1 MQLLSKVFSVK
12 MVYRQLITIILS
24 IYKNFSLRSMFIND
38 LNLILVGTFPTEG
51 NSNMLEYQQIS
62 LFPTEQEEIISK
74 ISELLP
80 GQSEVDIDNLCMLF
94 PRLAL
99 VRKIAEQNKFMHW
112 ELEFADLF
120 AERGGFDLIIGNP
133 PWIKIEWNE
142 QSVLSDTHPMFAVK
156 KLTATQTTHKRAE
169 ALENTVTRKMYF
181 SEYEMLSGEQAFLNA
196 VQNYAD
202 LKGQQT
208 NLFKCFLP
216 QSWTFSGKSG
226 VAAFVHP
233 EGVYDDP
240 KGGALREKLYSR
252 LRYHFQF
259 QNELLLFPEVAH
271 RATFSLNIYGEPQNV
286 QFDSISNIF
295 GASCIEECYTG
306 GSKNTILGLKDTED
320 NWNCYG
326 HPDRIIRISKKEL
339 SAFAKLFD
347 SNDQWKQARLPVLHC
362 KQLLEILGCFVKQE
376 MNLGTIQ
383 DSIFTTQMWNETG
396 AQNEGIIE
404 RKVQFPDANLQM
416 IYSGPH
422 IGVASP
428 LFKTPRTKCV
438 LKSDYDSIDI
448 TNIPD
453 IYLSRS
459 IYIPLMYTDEYIK
472 RAPVTPWGSYIE
484 SYKLLT
490 RRMLNQSGE
499 RTLVPTIGIPGSG
512 HIHTVFGL
520 AFKDNKDLITAAGLM
535 ASVVYDGYIKI
546 TGRSDVYFETLS
558 NLPYFDN
565 EYAKQVRLLSLL
577 LNCLTKRYGEL
588 WRKCFD
594 SLFCDSCWSKSDHR
608 LANTKFST
616 LTQEWTWDTPLR
628 TDYERRQALVEI
640 DVLTAMALGMTLE
653 QLKTIYRIQ
662 FPVLQ
667 SYEADT
673 WYDANGR
680 ITFTNNRSLVG
691 VGFDRKEFELN
702 MKDAPAGKKFY
713 RTIMDDT
720 MPGGP
725 VERTI
730 EYVAPFDRCDREQD
744 YETAWKFFEEKYGK

>member
-1 MQLLSKVFSVK
+1 MYSETALTATSKGLHWYENAPERVPVGMERKKRRGNSQIWHFLLGDPGMCDYNDKVIKSLEPDNIKRMKDWNKRFTAPYSEDELESL
-12 MVYRQLITIILS
+12 RQLSLTVDNLWEKQVKLRQTVKDGTQDVLS
-24 IYKNFSLRSMFIND
+24 IYGHKDTDTDSHTSIRQKDLIYSKLYKSEHVKNAGPYARLKFAMDYWCALWFWPIDQAELLPSRSMFIND

-169 ALENTVTRKMYF
+169 VLENTVTRKMYF

-216 QSWTFSGKSG
+216 QSWMFSGKSG

-240 KGGALREKLYSR
+240 KGGALREKLYPR

-259 QNELLLFPEVAH
+259 ANERKLFPEVDH
-271 RATFSLNIYGEPQNV
+271 HTQFSLNVYGGPLMV
-286 QFDSISNIF
+286 SFDTISNLYDAKSIV
-295 GASCIEECYTG
+295 ECYEGDATA
-306 GSKNTILGLKDTED
+306 TIPGIKDENGD
-320 NWNCYG
+320 WNVKG
-326 HPDRIIRISKKEL
+326 HPDRIIHVTKKEL
-339 SAFAKLFD
+339 AVFAKLFD
-347 SNDQWKQARLPVLHC
+347 GNDEWKQARLPVIHC
-362 KQLLEILGCFVKQE
+362 RELLEVLDCFANQQN
-376 MNLGTIQ
+376 NLGTIQ
-383 DSIFTTQMWNETG
+383 NSIYTTQMWNETG
-396 AQNEGIIE
+396 AQNASIIE
-404 RKVQFPDANLQM
+404 RKVQFPDTNIQM

-422 IGVASP
+422 IGVANP
-428 LFKTPRTKCV
+428 LFKTPRSKCV
-438 LKSDYDSIDI
+438 LNSDYDSIDI

-459 IYIPLMYTDEYIK
+459 IYIPLMYTDEYTK

-588 WRKCFD
+588 WRKCFACC
-594 SLFCDSCWSKSDHR
+594 LFKSF
-608 LANTKFST
+608 AIS
-616 LTQEWTWDTPLR
+616 
-628 TDYERRQALVEI
+628 
-640 DVLTAMALGMTLE
+640 
-653 QLKTIYRIQ
+653 
-662 FPVLQ
+662 
-667 SYEADT
+667 
-673 WYDANGR
+673 
-680 ITFTNNRSLVG
+680 
-691 VGFDRKEFELN
+691 
-702 MKDAPAGKKFY
+702 
-713 RTIMDDT
+713 
-720 MPGGP
+720 
-725 VERTI
+725 
-730 EYVAPFDRCDREQD
+730 
-744 YETAWKFFEEKYGK
+744 